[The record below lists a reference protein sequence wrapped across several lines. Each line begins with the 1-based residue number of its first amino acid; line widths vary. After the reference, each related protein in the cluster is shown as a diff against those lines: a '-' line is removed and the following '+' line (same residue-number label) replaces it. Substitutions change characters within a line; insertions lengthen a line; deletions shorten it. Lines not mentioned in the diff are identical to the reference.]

1 MRIDPKNSILVDY
14 DGVTDASSFL
24 SIQIYFEASEPFQI
38 EWFLKKVKID
48 LKENPD
54 ANQHIHASKYISR
67 CIHTTI
73 FGYECFLSI
82 DPYAKIDVGMY
93 SSIVRLKSRPDINI
107 EFNSNVIMPS
117 ESILFYINI

>member
-48 LKENPD
+48 PAIEKSAILLKNPQID
-54 ANQHIHASKYISR
+54 TKTQFIAIDEIIFSIKSSK
-67 CIHTTI
+67 
-73 FGYECFLSI
+73 
-82 DPYAKIDVGMY
+82 
-93 SSIVRLKSRPDINI
+93 
-107 EFNSNVIMPS
+107 
-117 ESILFYINI
+117 